1 MMMVLQGAPRSL
13 QHWDSALEESGYSPR
28 ISTRVTPPAATD
40 DSPAKGRTAPF
51 MALPLPSDAA
61 ASDAHMPAEMPS
73 DPPTSGP
80 HILDSPISP
89 GFGAKDGTSSLPPSG
104 GLASDAHTSG
114 QKMTVLPIIPEAEE
128 ESQAAEPPGSVHLL
142 GNETVP
148 NLPPKATCDSHPD
161 HVTHVPRLAA
171 ALGDAAIT
179 KNQSVQPADQCPAD
193 AASNSGSQR
202 AADSAS
208 SISAAAMRPAGD
220 TAPGHS
226 FSSLLELVPDTAMA
240 EVPRLPLVP
249 RRPTLDGSTVMTV
262 SSTLDPPSSPTLTP
276 SMTPVESGTVPLD
289 GAAACTASDSSVS
302 WTDTGISVAGDLVSA
317 GGDSAESG
325 SANADSE
332 AAVGVSNMQSAAAE
346 GSAESIGAGPA
357 ANSPTLDA
365 IVEELLTRAARQG
378 THSSTA
384 PAEGTPIDGA
394 AGSQPAQGIPTPS
407 VTGSLPAEGIPN
419 AHAASSPSAQGIP
432 VPEASGAVPAE
443 GIPSRIAARDQVV
456 YPIFGVAREQNGRAY
471 MEDRADVLELQLPHG
486 EEALMLAVGP

>member
-1 MMMVLQGAPRSL
+1 M
-13 QHWDSALEESGYSPR
+13 
-28 ISTRVTPPAATD
+28 
-40 DSPAKGRTAPF
+40 
-51 MALPLPSDAA
+51 
-61 ASDAHMPAEMPS
+61 
-73 DPPTSGP
+73 
-80 HILDSPISP
+80 
-89 GFGAKDGTSSLPPSG
+89 
-104 GLASDAHTSG
+104 
-114 QKMTVLPIIPEAEE
+114 
-128 ESQAAEPPGSVHLL
+128 
-142 GNETVP
+142 
-148 NLPPKATCDSHPD
+148 
-161 HVTHVPRLAA
+161 
-171 ALGDAAIT
+171 
-179 KNQSVQPADQCPAD
+179 
-193 AASNSGSQR
+193 
-202 AADSAS
+202 
-208 SISAAAMRPAGD
+208 
-220 TAPGHS
+220 
-226 FSSLLELVPDTAMA
+226 
-240 EVPRLPLVP
+240 
-249 RRPTLDGSTVMTV
+249 
-262 SSTLDPPSSPTLTP
+262 
-276 SMTPVESGTVPLD
+276 PLD
-289 GAAACTASDSSVS
+289 GAAACTASDSPVS

-384 PAEGTPIDGA
+384 PAEGTPIDGP